1 MEQIQGRAQRT
12 KNSILRAA
20 EQVFAAKGMDG
31 ARVDEIAEVAGAN
44 KRMIYAYYGSKEQLY
59 EAVLAAVYSR
69 LRECETAPAADEDP
83 RRAIRALVHA
93 YFVFLKNNP
102 SYVRMV
108 MWENLY
114 EARHFDEGGLMDVRS
129 PIRQAMRDLLRRG
142 KATGVFRMDVEEE
155 QVLMTLFACTFNY
168 FSNIHTM
175 SRVMKQDLLSE
186 EAMNAREED
195 VALLLQR
202 YLEP

>member
-1 MEQIQGRAQRT
+1 MEQMQGRAQRT

-20 EQVFAAKGMDG
+20 EEIFAAKGLDG
-31 ARVDEIAEVAGAN
+31 ARVDEIAELAGAN

-59 EAVLAAVYSR
+59 EAVLSAVYTR
-69 LRECETAPAADEDP
+69 LRDCEMTPVADEDP
-83 RRAIRALVHA
+83 RRAIQSLVHA
-93 YFVFLKNNP
+93 YFVFLKDNP

-114 EARHFDEGGLMDVRS
+114 EARHFDEGGLLDVRN
-129 PIRQAMRDLLRRG
+129 PMRQAMRDLLRRG
-142 KATGVFRMDVEEE
+142 KAAGIFRMDVEEE
-155 QVLMTLFACTFNY
+155 QLLMTLFACTFNY

-175 SRVMKQDLLSE
+175 TRVMKRDLLSE
-186 EAMNAREED
+186 EALSAREAD
-195 VALLLQR
+195 VVLLLRR